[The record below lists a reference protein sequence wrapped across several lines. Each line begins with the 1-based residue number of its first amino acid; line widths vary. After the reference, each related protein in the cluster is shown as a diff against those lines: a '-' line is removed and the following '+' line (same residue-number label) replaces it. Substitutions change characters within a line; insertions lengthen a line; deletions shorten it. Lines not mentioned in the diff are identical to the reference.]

1 MFNSRLV
8 CPKVERSEISESTP
22 NSGDWYFLLS
32 EFAQMTN
39 VEKLEGQI
47 KYGGREFFLK
57 ASRLYRILQI

>member
-1 MFNSRLV
+1 MLNSRLV

-39 VEKLEGQI
+39 VEKLEGHI
-47 KYGGREFFLK
+47 KYGGREFF
-57 ASRLYRILQI
+57 